1 MLRFRGVR
9 KESWWE
15 GAREPVTR
23 MNKAEPIVAA
33 RNGDSIMVRSPC
45 RRLVHGVGW
54 FDGPFGYNVH
64 ARGFFSAL
72 ARRTPTF
79 VSPLVYADG
88 PYDKDRELARRIR
101 DDRDIVTVA
110 LLYGNMAAPILRDA
124 PGPRVIYTV
133 WESTRLPDDW
143 IAPLLGADQVW
154 TASRW
159 GAAVMAR
166 NGIDPNRLH
175 VVPEGIDPLVF
186 NPSVPPTEVISSR
199 PGFKFLNIG
208 RFEERKATAVLVRA
222 FDAEFGPGDDAL
234 LVLACHN
241 PHDPEFDIAEV
252 LRSLDLRHPEK
263 LLFIPPV
270 ARQDVLASLYTAS
283 DVFVAPSRAE
293 GWGLPIT
300 EAMACGL
307 SVITT
312 DHSAPLDFLGPETF
326 RVSKAMTPIET
337 PYFDVSDGDL
347 GMWADP
353 DPADL
358 RRQLR
363 NAYENRDSGRKAGMM
378 AGRRIRSNFTWERA
392 ADRAMHALEK
402 FD

>member
-1 MLRFRGVR
+1 
-9 KESWWE
+9 
-15 GAREPVTR
+15 
-23 MNKAEPIVAA
+23 
-33 RNGDSIMVRSPC
+33 
-45 RRLVHGVGW
+45 
-54 FDGPFGYNVH
+54 
-64 ARGFFSAL
+64 
-72 ARRTPTF
+72 
-79 VSPLVYADG
+79 
-88 PYDKDRELARRIR
+88 
-101 DDRDIVTVA
+101 
-110 LLYGNMAAPILRDA
+110 
-124 PGPRVIYTV
+124 
-133 WESTRLPDDW
+133 
-143 IAPLLGADQVW
+143 
-154 TASRW
+154 
-159 GAAVMAR
+159 
-166 NGIDPNRLH
+166 
-175 VVPEGIDPLVF
+175 
-186 NPSVPPTEVISSR
+186 
-199 PGFKFLNIG
+199 
-208 RFEERKATAVLVRA
+208 
-222 FDAEFGPGDDAL
+222 
-234 LVLACHN
+234 
-241 PHDPEFDIAEV
+241 
-252 LRSLDLRHPEK
+252 LDLRHPEK

-326 RVSKAMTPIET
+326 RVSKAMTPIVM

>member
-1 MLRFRGVR
+1 
-9 KESWWE
+9 
-15 GAREPVTR
+15 
-23 MNKAEPIVAA
+23 
-33 RNGDSIMVRSPC
+33 MVRERVSGPLRSSG

-72 ARRTPTF
+72 ARRTQT
-79 VSPLVYADG
+79 VISPLVYAEG
-88 PYDKDRELARRIR
+88 PHARDREIIRRIR
-101 DDRDIVTVA
+101 DDKDIVTVA
-110 LLYGNMAAPILRDA
+110 LLYGNMAGPLLREA
-124 PGPRVIYTV
+124 PGPRVVYTV

-143 IAPLLGADQVW
+143 IAPLLDADQVW

-166 NGIDPNRLH
+166 NGIDPERLH
-175 VVPEGIDPLVF
+175 VVPEGVDPLVF
-186 NPSVPPTEVISSR
+186 NPSVPPTEVISGRS
-199 PGFKFLNIG
+199 GFKFLNIG
-208 RFEERKATAVLVRA
+208 RFEERKGTALLARA
-222 FDAEFGPGDDAL
+222 FDAEFGPRDNAL

-241 PHDPEFDIAEV
+241 PHEPDFNMAEV

-283 DVFVAPSRAE
+283 DVFVAPTRAE

-307 SVITT
+307 PVITT
-312 DHSAPLDFLGPETF
+312 DHGAPLDYLGPETL
-326 RVSKAMTPIET
+326 RVFKVMAPIAT
-337 PYFDVSDGDL
+337 PYFDASDGDL

-358 RRQLR
+358 RRR
-363 NAYENRDSGRKAGMM
+363 MRFAYENRTAVKKAGAT
-378 AGRRIRSNFTWERA
+378 AGRRIRSNFTWDRA
-392 ADRAMHALEK
+392 AARAMLALDRLE
-402 FD
+402 

>member
-1 MLRFRGVR
+1 MAFERNSQTIRFDG
-9 KESWWE
+9 
-15 GAREPVTR
+15 
-23 MNKAEPIVAA
+23 
-33 RNGDSIMVRSPC
+33 
-45 RRLVHGVGW
+45 RRLIHGIGW
-54 FDGPFGYNVH
+54 FDGPYGYNVH

-72 ARRTPTF
+72 ARRNPTII
-79 VSPLVYADG
+79 SPLVHADG
-88 PYDKDRELARRIR
+88 PYARDREVARRIR
-101 DDRDIVTVA
+101 DDKDIVTIA
-110 LLYGNMAAPILRDA
+110 LLYGNMAGTITRDA

-143 IAPLLGADQVW
+143 VAALRGADQVW

-166 NGIDPNRLH
+166 NGVDPAHLH
-175 VVPEGIDPLVF
+175 VVPEGVDPVLF
-186 NPSVPPTEVISSR
+186 NPNIPPTEVIAGR

-208 RFEERKATAVLVRA
+208 RFEERKGTACLVRA
-222 FDAEFGPGDDAL
+222 FDQEFGPRDDAL

-241 PHDPEFDIAEV
+241 PHERNFDMAEV
-252 LRSLDLRHPEK
+252 LRSLELRHPEK

-307 SVITT
+307 PVITT
-312 DHSAPLDFLGPETF
+312 DHSAPRDYLGPESF
-326 RVSKAMTPIET
+326 RVSKIMTPIGT

-353 DPADL
+353 DLADL
-358 RRQLR
+358 RRQMR
-363 NAYENRDSGRKAGMM
+363 NVYENRDAARIAGIT
-378 AGRRIRSNFTWERA
+378 ASRRIRSNFTWDRA
-392 ADRAMHALEK
+392 ADRAMQALDGIAWTRKEK
-402 FD
+402 PVARP